1 MVKKPVEFPKLLLKR
16 MKELDSVQG
25 GLSLLAGW
33 PTFTQMYQQVF
44 VWVSIFYK
52 EREYQ
57 EAAKNM
63 AAQLLL
69 AIKESK
75 A

>member
-1 MVKKPVEFPKLLLKR
+1 MVALEMVKKPVEFPKLLLKH

-44 VWVSIFYK
+44 VWVSIV
-52 EREYQ
+52 
-57 EAAKNM
+57 
-63 AAQLLL
+63 
-69 AIKESK
+69 ESK
-75 A
+75 VLPKGIQK